1 MGPLTLFTNIFSR
14 HSLKPIQYPGRCLR
28 KRLNTNQCQ
37 RCVSSCPSGAVTIN
51 DRGIVYIEEKCT
63 GCMSC
68 TATCPQD
75 AFESEYGLNELIHAC
90 KGGSNIVIS
99 CARQKQTGPDEI
111 VLPCVGILSK
121 QVLSAIFIINS
132 KAVVINLSGCAG
144 CCNQVVSESFV
155 KNYKQITDG
164 LATVRTA
171 KTILIHNKEQLRDVI
186 VDRRLYLTNI
196 GKFATRFTKK
206 NFAINKATQPDKKET
221 TRRIPLKVRLLK
233 NLVAELETHSRIQI
247 LELFSQQ
254 LSINDNCTLCPLCKG
269 ICPTGAIQIER
280 SEGCKKLKFNP
291 LDCSGCGLCV
301 EFCKKNALSIN

>member
-1 MGPLTLFTNIFSR
+1 MGPVTLFTDIFSK
-14 HSLKPIQYPGRCLR
+14 LTLNPIQYPGRCLR

-37 RCVSSCPSGAVTIN
+37 RCVNSCPSGAVTLN
-51 DRGIVYIEEKCT
+51 DREIELNKEKCT

-75 AFESEYGLNELIHAC
+75 AFESEYDLNELIQAC

-121 QVLSAIFIINS
+121 HVLPAIFIINS
-132 KAVVINLSGCAG
+132 KSLVINLSGCAG
-144 CCNQVVSESFV
+144 CCNQVVSDSFV
-155 KNYKQITDG
+155 NNYKEITEG
-164 LATVRTA
+164 LAKIRTA
-171 KTILIHNKEQLRDVI
+171 KTILIHNEEQLRDVI
-186 VDRRLYLTNI
+186 VDRRLYLANI
-196 GKFATRFTKK
+196 GKFATRLTKK
-206 NFAINKATQPDKKET
+206 RFAINKGTQPDKKET

-233 NLVAELETHSRIQI
+233 DVVAELETHSRIRF
-247 LELFSQQ
+247 LELFSKQ

-301 EFCKKNALSIN
+301 EFCKKNALSIY